1 VKRKVDVLF
10 LEEEYVNGM
19 KELVYF
25 IYMLKVSESVNRD
38 YSLAVILR

>member
-1 VKRKVDVLF
+1 MLF